1 MVALVVEEV
10 VVIQLD
16 QVVQEI
22 HLQQVQLKELMEE
35 QVNPVVLILVVLVV
49 EQQVQEFKL
58 LYLCLIQLVEEREQH
73 QV

>member
-49 EQQVQEFKL
+49 
-58 LYLCLIQLVEEREQH
+58 
-73 QV
+73 

>member
-1 MVALVVEEV
+1 AK
-10 VVIQLD
+10 QD

-58 LYLCLIQLVEEREQH
+58 LYLCL
-73 QV
+73 